1 LLKKNGTFESGPKIL
16 MRETAEK
23 IFKIGYGCGE
33 MTLFVI
39 HGRKIARI
47 LRRTKNLGEEPR
59 ISVQNARAKF
69 Q

>member
-1 LLKKNGTFESGPKIL
+1 